1 MIVKLRYLQILLIF
15 ILAVIA
21 VFINNDTF
29 TLVVIIMIGL
39 YGVFDTIL
47 YLWNLIGC
55 TKASEEG

>member
-1 MIVKLRYLQILLIF
+1 MIMKLRYLQMLLIF

-21 VFINNDTF
+21 VVIGNDT
-29 TLVVIIMIGL
+29 VVSAVIIMIGL

-47 YLWNLIGC
+47 YLWDLIGC